1 MKGLYILGGRQKET
15 LLKAKDEWNLFERA
29 LILELDPESGASKVL
44 VNYETPLD
52 ARPDEDPSILFKSG
66 TLRGNRLYACTS
78 TEVLV
83 YELPRFKRVGYVSL
97 PCFNDLHHVRP
108 TDQHNLLV
116 ANTGLD
122 MVVEF
127 TPQGKVLRQWDVLG
141 GDPWERFSREM
152 DYRKVAS
159 TKPHHAH
166 PNYIFQL
173 GSDIWVTR
181 CFQKDAVC
189 LTRSARIAIDVE
201 KPHDGDVFEHGIYF
215 TTVDGQVV
223 VVDPNTLQVCNVVDL
238 KLIDN
243 ESPALLGWCRGL
255 LVLDEARVW
264 VGFTRIRKTKFRE
277 NLSWVRH
284 AFRDVR
290 KPTHIALYDLSA
302 KKCLQEIDLER
313 HGMNIVYSI
322 FPAESS
328 PSGDQCD
335 EPMPG
340 SVKAKMPD

>member
-1 MKGLYILGGRQKET
+1 MKSLYILGGRQKRTFLNPKE
-15 LLKAKDEWNLFERA
+15 EWHLYERA
-29 LILELDPESGASKVL
+29 LILELDPESGASKVR
-44 VNYETPLD
+44 VDYETPLD
-52 ARPDEDPSILFKSG
+52 ARAAEDPSVLFKSG

-83 YELPRFKRVGYVSL
+83 YELPQFKRVGYVSL

-127 TPQGKVLRQWDVLG
+127 TPQGEVLRQWNVLG
-141 GDPWERFSREM
+141 EDPWERFSRET

-159 TKPHHAH
+159 TKPHRSH
-166 PNYIFQL
+166 PNYVFQL

-181 CFQKDAVC
+181 HVQRDAVC
-189 LTRSARIAIDVE
+189 LTRSARPIAIDLE
-201 KPHDGDVFEHGIYF
+201 KPHDGDVSAHGIYF

-223 VVDPNTLQVCNVVDL
+223 VVDPNTLQVRKVVDL
-238 KLIDN
+238 NPIDN
-243 ESPALLGWCRGL
+243 ESRVLLGWCRGL
-255 LVLDEARVW
+255 LMLDEARVW
-264 VGFTRIRKTKFRE
+264 VGFTRIRRTKFRE

-284 AFRDVR
+284 AFRDVV

-302 KKCLQEIDLER
+302 KKCLEEIDLEH
-313 HGMNIVYSI
+313 HGMDVVYSI
-322 FPAESS
+322 FPAESC

-335 EPMPG
+335 EPMRG
-340 SVKAKMPD
+340 LLKG